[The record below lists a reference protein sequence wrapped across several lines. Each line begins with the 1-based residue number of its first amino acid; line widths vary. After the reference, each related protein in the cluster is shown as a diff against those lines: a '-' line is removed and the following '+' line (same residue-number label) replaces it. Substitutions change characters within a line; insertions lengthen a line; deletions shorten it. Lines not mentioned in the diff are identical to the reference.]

1 MAQTNSLHLT
11 GSITTKVLTQ
21 DTFGLSQKQ
30 VGTLGLY
37 GAGPKYGCTLVKAKI
52 LHINVYVQ

>member
-1 MAQTNSLHLT
+1 MAQTNSLDLT

-37 GAGPKYGCTLVKAKI
+37 GAGPEYGCALVKAKI
-52 LHINVYVQ
+52 LYINVYVQ

>member
-21 DTFGLSQKQ
+21 DKFGLSQKQ
-30 VGTLGLY
+30 VGTLGLN
-37 GAGPKYGCTLVKAKI
+37 GAGPKYGCTLVKVKM
-52 LHINVYVQ
+52 L

>member
-37 GAGPKYGCTLVKAKI
+37 GAGPEYGCTLVKAKK
-52 LHINVYVQ
+52 LYINVYVQ